1 MPREWKNWLRSASRW
16 KNPFHEEQA
25 MKTLF
30 VNIKCK
36 LGSAYNVAMQ
46 IAELDGV
53 SEVYSI
59 SGEYD
64 LLAKCYIPR
73 EGDEG
78 RFVIEHIQMVEGV
91 QDTSTIIA
99 FNAFS

>member
-1 MPREWKNWLRSASRW
+1 M
-16 KNPFHEEQA
+16 Q
-25 MKTLF
+25 TLF
-30 VNIKCK
+30 VNVKCA
-36 LGSAYNVAMQ
+36 LGKGYTVANK
-46 IAELDGV
+46 IVELEGV

-64 LLAKCYIPR
+64 LLVKCYLPKAQ
-73 EGDEG
+73 DEG
-78 RFVIEHIQMVEGV
+78 RYVIEGIQNVEGV

>member
-1 MPREWKNWLRSASRW
+1 
-16 KNPFHEEQA
+16 

-30 VNIKCK
+30 VNIKCE
-36 LGSAYNVAMQ
+36 LGCAYQVATE
-46 IAELDGV
+46 IVEIDGV

-64 LLAKCYIPR
+64 LLIKCYISAER
-73 EGDEG
+73 DEG
-78 RFVIEHIQMVEGV
+78 RFVIDEIQKIK
-91 QDTSTIIA
+91 DIKNTSTIIA

>member
-1 MPREWKNWLRSASRW
+1 
-16 KNPFHEEQA
+16 

-30 VNIKCK
+30 VYVKCA
-36 LGSAYNVAMQ
+36 LGKAYKVASK
-46 IAELDGV
+46 IVELEGV

-64 LLAKCYIPR
+64 LLIKCYIQK
-73 EGDEG
+73 DSDAG
-78 RFVIEHIQMVEGV
+78 RFVIDGIQNVAGV
-91 QDTSTIIA
+91 QDTSTTIA

>member
-1 MPREWKNWLRSASRW
+1 
-16 KNPFHEEQA
+16 

-36 LGSAYNVAMQ
+36 LGTAYKVASH
-46 IAELDGV
+46 IAEIDGV

-64 LLAKCYIPR
+64 LLIKCYIPK
-73 EGDEG
+73 GQDEG
-78 RFVIEHIQMVEGV
+78 RFVIDKIQNVNGI

>member
-1 MPREWKNWLRSASRW
+1 
-16 KNPFHEEQA
+16 

-30 VNIKCK
+30 VNIKCA
-36 LGSAYNVAMQ
+36 LGAAYNVALQ

-64 LLAKCYIPR
+64 LLVKCYLPKDH
-73 EGDEG
+73 DEG
-78 RFVIEHIQMVEGV
+78 RYVTEKIQKISGV
-91 QDTSTIIA
+91 RDTSTIIA